1 GSRPRHAPFRHRLQ
15 GRDRSRARP
24 QSARRDGL
32 PGAIGSRLRM
42 RRRLF
47 ALLIVALVS
56 GTVAGTVAS
65 AKGRIEVAGARIPA
79 LPPLREVA
87 NVCPVPTEYRPAFA
101 RATHDTGLPLAM
113 LVAVGQ
119 VESNL
124 RADARSSADA
134 RGLLQ
139 VLPSTA
145 AELKL
150 DANRPETNVL
160 AGARY
165 LRLLLNRFHSPD
177 LALAAYN
184 AGPTAVEQFGGAPTD
199 TTVTYV

>member
-1 GSRPRHAPFRHRLQ
+1 
-15 GRDRSRARP
+15 
-24 QSARRDGL
+24 
-32 PGAIGSRLRM
+32 M
-42 RRRLF
+42 RRRLL
-47 ALLIVALVS
+47 ALLVVTLIS
-56 GTVAGTVAS
+56 GTVAGTVAG
-65 AKGRIEVAGARIPA
+65 AKGRRDTLSARIPP
-79 LPPLREVA
+79 LPALREVA
-87 NVCPVPTEYRPAFA
+87 DACPVPAAYRPAFVRAA
-101 RATHDTGLPLAM
+101 RDTGLPLAM

-145 AELKL
+145 AMLRL
-150 DANRPETNVL
+150 DADRPGSNVL

-165 LRLLLNRFHSPD
+165 LRQLMDRFQSPD

-184 AGPTAVEQFGGAPTD
+184 AGPTAVAEAGGAPTQA
-199 TTVTYV
+199 TWEYVTRVTALWRDLRGCR

>member
-1 GSRPRHAPFRHRLQ
+1 
-15 GRDRSRARP
+15 
-24 QSARRDGL
+24 
-32 PGAIGSRLRM
+32 
-42 RRRLF
+42 
-47 ALLIVALVS
+47 
-56 GTVAGTVAS
+56 
-65 AKGRIEVAGARIPA
+65 
-79 LPPLREVA
+79 
-87 NVCPVPTEYRPAFA
+87 
-101 RATHDTGLPLAM
+101 M

-124 RADARSSADA
+124 TADARSSADA

-150 DANRPETNVL
+150 NAEVPASNVL

-165 LRLLLNRFHSPD
+165 LQQLLGQFHSTD

-184 AGPTAVEQFGGAPTD
+184 AGPTAVAEAGGAPTTETVEYVANV
-199 TTVTYV
+199 TTLWRELRGCR